1 MISEIGYRE
10 ARELLRAK
18 NIGRL
23 GCCRE
28 SMPYVIPVTLLRR

>member
-1 MISEIGYRE
+1 MISETGYRE
-10 ARELLRAK
+10 SRELLRDR

-28 SMPYVIPVTLLRR
+28 SMP